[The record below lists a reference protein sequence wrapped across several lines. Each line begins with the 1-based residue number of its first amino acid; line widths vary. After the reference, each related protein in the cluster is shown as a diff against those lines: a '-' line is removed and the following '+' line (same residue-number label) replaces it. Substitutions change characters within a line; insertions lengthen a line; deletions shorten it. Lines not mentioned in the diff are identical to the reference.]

1 MGPAGRWGPVGR
13 CTTAAPEL
21 REQGRGLVVG
31 PECQACVAVA
41 AHADGL
47 DGALRAADDS
57 DDGLQQVGEAEAAL
71 AALAVEVVRRVAVG
85 HPAVTCDVVLGGGG
99 FEDEVGFDIAKL

>member
-1 MGPAGRWGPVGR
+1 M
-13 CTTAAPEL
+13 
-21 REQGRGLVVG
+21 
-31 PECQACVAVA
+31 AVA

-47 DGALRAADDS
+47 DGALRAADDG

-99 FEDEVGFDIAKL
+99 LEDEVGFDIAKL